1 MKWFSSKKLNPFQS
15 KLISI
20 LGFTPKDYKP
30 YITAFTHVSQNESTD
45 VGILRSYERLEFL
58 GDAVLSTVISEYLY
72 SNMPKADEGSL
83 TEMRAKIV
91 NRKHLNEIGMDL
103 KLSALLMSQSDPE
116 KMSINLHGNLFEALI
131 GAVYLDKGYDFC
143 AQWIHKIVILGYVNL
158 DDLQKKIVSYKSL
171 IIEFCQKTKRRYE
184 INCVEDTGNEQAQFF
199 AATLK
204 INDKTISKARAT
216 SKKKAEEKAARR
228 AYFSIK
234 NIIQAES
241 R

>member
-1 MKWFSSKKLNPFQS
+1 MKWFSAKKLNPFQK
-15 KLISI
+15 KLNVI
-20 LGFTPKDYKP
+20 LGFKPKDYRP
-30 YITAFTHVSQNESTD
+30 YITAFTHVSQKESTD
-45 VGILRSYERLEFL
+45 AGIFRSYERLEFL
-58 GDAVLSTVISEYLY
+58 GDAVLSTIISDYLY

-91 NRKHLNEIGMDL
+91 NRKHLNEIGLDL
-103 KLSALLMSQSDPE
+103 KLSSLLMSQSDPG

-131 GAVYLDKGYDFC
+131 GAVYLDKGYEFC
-143 AQWIHKIVILGYVNL
+143 ARWIHKIVITRYVNL
-158 DDLQKKIVSYKSL
+158 DDLKKKIVSYKSL
-171 IIEFCQKTKRRYE
+171 IIEFCQKTKRSYQ
-184 INCVEDTGNEQAQFF
+184 INCEEDTGNEQAQFF

-204 INDKTISKARAT
+204 INDKTVSKARAT

-234 NIIQAES
+234 KIIQAEN